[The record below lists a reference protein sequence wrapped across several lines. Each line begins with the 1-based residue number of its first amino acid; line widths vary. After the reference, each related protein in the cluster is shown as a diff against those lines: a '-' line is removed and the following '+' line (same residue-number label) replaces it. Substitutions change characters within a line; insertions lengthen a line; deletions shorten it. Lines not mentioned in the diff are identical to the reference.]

1 MRALA
6 VGEELRGQGLAAAT
20 IERLQEEPVMV
31 AQWIEIQTGS

>member
-6 VGEELRGQGLAAAT
+6 VGEELRGQGLAAEA
-20 IERLQEEPVMV
+20 IGRLQEEPVMV